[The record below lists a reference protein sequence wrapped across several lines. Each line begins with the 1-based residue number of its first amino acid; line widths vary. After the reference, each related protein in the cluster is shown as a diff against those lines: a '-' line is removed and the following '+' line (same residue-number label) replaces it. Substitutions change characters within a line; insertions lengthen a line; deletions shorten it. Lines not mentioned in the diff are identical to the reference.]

1 MIPVISIVLAIGLPT
16 FALWKNGKKPIRHPY
31 LFSIDLKSARQSKI
45 TMELIALLEAEGMIE
60 EASPGMHKSLTIT
73 DAKAYLSPIS
83 SVTLK
88 NRLRY
93 WLGSEKEG

>member
-1 MIPVISIVLAIGLPT
+1 MFLHLGGSTIVPAEGIIMI
-16 FALWKNGKKPIRHPY
+16 
-31 LFSIDLKSARQSKI
+31 IDLKSARQSKI